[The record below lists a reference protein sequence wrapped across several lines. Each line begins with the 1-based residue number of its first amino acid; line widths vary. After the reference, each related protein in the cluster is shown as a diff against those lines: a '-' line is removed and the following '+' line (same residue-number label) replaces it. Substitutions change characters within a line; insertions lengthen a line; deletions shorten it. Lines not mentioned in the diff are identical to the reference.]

1 MVIQLFSNAKEIT
14 INGKVVKSIIL
25 DGGGVLYEKSLDTL
39 TLYLAS
45 EKETIK
51 KEESTLLTASIVPP
65 QENETVYINKII
77 DDENLNLELTS
88 INDGLNHTIKAKVI
102 DENDNGLENI
112 RIKLFKEE

>member
-1 MVIQLFSNAKEIT
+1 MVIQLFSNTKKIK
-14 INGKVVKSIIL
+14 INGKIVKSIVL
-25 DGGGVLYEKSLDTL
+25 VSGGVLYEKSLDTL
-39 TLYLAS
+39 SLYLAS

-77 DDENLNLELTS
+77 DDEDLNLELTS